1 MRDRPI
7 LPDETPTAAYNNLS
21 IRTLG
26 EFHGMTARITVLG
39 SGSSGN
45 ATLLQAAGRGLLIDF
60 GFAPRDLGLRLQA
73 AGLNWSN
80 VNAAL
85 LTHTHGDHWN
95 RYTLEQF
102 RRLKIPLIAH
112 ALHHDAL
119 AACDEYSPLKKAG
132 LVHGYTATPF
142 TLGGVLR
149 VQPVEVPHDSEPT
162 FAFRIGQALPDGTSW
177 SYGHASDLGCVPETL
192 LHLFCGV
199 DALALEFNHDV
210 QLERA
215 SPRPRHLVQRVLSDR
230 GHLSNAQAADVLRV
244 WVDTGEAGDIQA
256 VVALHLSRDC
266 NRPELALRAATAAA
280 PHAQIYAAT
289 QALPTPTITIIPRA
303 DRKHASRNLDPTAGQ
318 FG

>member
-1 MRDRPI
+1 M
-7 LPDETPTAAYNNLS
+7 A
-21 IRTLG
+21 
-26 EFHGMTARITVLG
+26 ARITVLG

-45 ATLLQAAGRGLLIDF
+45 ATLVQAAGRGLLIDF
-60 GFAPRDLGLRLQA
+60 GFAQRDLGLRLQA

-80 VNAAL
+80 INAVL

-119 AACDEYSPLKKAG
+119 AACEEYGPLKKAG
-132 LVHGYTATPF
+132 LVHGYSATPF
-142 TLGGVLR
+142 TLGGFLR

-177 SYGHASDLGCVPETL
+177 SYGHASDLGCVPESL
-192 LHLFCGV
+192 LDLFCGV

-230 GHLSNAQAADVLRV
+230 GHLSNAQAADALRA
-244 WVDTGEAGDIQA
+244 WIDTGDIQA

-266 NRPELALRAATAAA
+266 NRPELALCAATAAA
-280 PHAQIYAAT
+280 PQAQIYAST
-289 QALPTPTITIIPRA
+289 QSQPTPTIAIIPRS
-303 DRKHASRNLDPTAGQ
+303 DRRQANCNLELTTGHV
-318 FG
+318 G

>member
-1 MRDRPI
+1 M
-7 LPDETPTAAYNNLS
+7 A
-21 IRTLG
+21 
-26 EFHGMTARITVLG
+26 ARITVLG

-45 ATLLQAAGRGLLIDF
+45 ATLLQAEGRGLLIDF

-73 AGLNWSN
+73 AGLSWSN

-95 RYTLEQF
+95 RYTLEEF

-119 AACDEYSPLKKAG
+119 TACDEYGPLKKAG

-142 TLGGVLR
+142 TLGGFLC

-177 SYGHASDLGCVPETL
+177 SYGHASDLGCVPESL
-192 LHLFCGV
+192 LNLFCGV

-215 SPRPRHLVQRVLSDR
+215 SPRPRHLVHRVLSDR
-230 GHLSNAQAADVLRV
+230 GHLSNKQAADVLKV
-244 WVDTGEAGDIQA
+244 WVDAGDAGAIQA

-266 NRPELALRAATAAA
+266 NRPELALSAATAAA
-280 PHAQIYAAT
+280 PQSQIYASSQT
-289 QALPTPTITIIPRA
+289 QPTPTIAIVPRRA
-303 DRKHASRNLDPTAGQ
+303 RRLANCHLNSPPATLDSLANL
-318 FG
+318 

>member
-1 MRDRPI
+1 M
-7 LPDETPTAAYNNLS
+7 A
-21 IRTLG
+21 
-26 EFHGMTARITVLG
+26 ARITVLG

-73 AGLNWSN
+73 SGLSWSN

-112 ALHHDAL
+112 ALHHDTL
-119 AACDEYSPLKKAG
+119 AACDEYGPLKKAG
-132 LVHGYTATPF
+132 LVHGYTPTPF
-142 TLGGVLR
+142 TLGGILR

-162 FAFRIGQALPDGTSW
+162 FAFRIGQSLSDGTSW
-177 SYGHASDLGCVPETL
+177 SYGHASDLGCVPEAL
-192 LHLFCGV
+192 LHLFEGV
-199 DALALEFNHDV
+199 DALSLEFNHDV

-230 GHLSNAQAADVLRV
+230 GHLSNTQAADVLRA
-244 WVDTGEAGDIQA
+244 WVDAGEAGDIQA

-280 PHAQIYAAT
+280 PHSQIYAAT
-289 QALPTPTITIIPRA
+289 QTLPTPTIAIVPRLGRRNASCTVGLVA
-303 DRKHASRNLDPTAGQ
+303 DKAG
-318 FG
+318 